1 VKRLIS
7 TITKESVMAR
17 NLCAI
22 VAAAFLLLSSKPAN
36 TPSYNPELYWS
47 KMPAYFLSLKKDA
60 ENYFRA
66 NKGEGQEKYV
76 VGMLKVEAMFCMDEA
91 QVFLHEGNMAM
102 AELNLEM
109 YDQTQ
114 VLLSI
119 LTEKGMK
126 GYFNALQERIAK

>member
-1 VKRLIS
+1 M
-7 TITKESVMAR
+7 ITRESVMAR

-22 VAAAFLLLSSKPAN
+22 VAAAFFLLSSKPAN
-36 TPSYNPELYWS
+36 TPSYSPELYRA
-47 KMPAYFLSLKKDA
+47 KMPEYFLSLKKDA

-66 NKGEGQEKYV
+66 YKGEGQEKYV

-91 QVFLHEGNMAM
+91 DRFVHEGNMPM

-126 GYFNALQERIAK
+126 GYLNALQERIVK